1 MRSKQHILYLDMDG
15 VLVNFDKGYY
25 QLTGTSAEIAYKKDK
40 TAASNAFLE
49 AGPNFWL
56 GLEWTPGGPEVWAE
70 ANNMFDNVYILS
82 SMGTSDLNRG
92 KAVEAGKK
100 DWIKKFIPGFPLEKV
115 LVVAGRH
122 LKQGYARPNS
132 ILVDDMEETIQQWNA
147 KGGIGIH
154 HDDKRYRDTVYS
166 LRDIANPSG
175 HIRLSQLA
183 KQVTV

>member
-1 MRSKQHILYLDMDG
+1 MRNKQHILYLDLDG
-15 VLVNFDKGYY
+15 VLVNFNKGYY
-25 QLTGTSAEIAYKKDK
+25 QLTGTMPEDAYKKNRK
-40 TAASNAFLE
+40 SASNAFLDV
-49 AGPNFWL
+49 GPKFWL
-56 GLEWTPGGPEVWAE
+56 GLEWTSGGPEIWAE
-70 ANNMFDNVYILS
+70 AMHMFDNVYILS
-82 SMGTSDLNRG
+82 SMGTIDLNRG
-92 KAVEAGKK
+92 KVVETGKK
-100 DWIKKFIPGFPLEKV
+100 DWIKKFIPGFPLERV

-154 HDDKRYRDTVYS
+154 HDDKQYRNTIYS

-183 KQVTV
+183 KQCQP